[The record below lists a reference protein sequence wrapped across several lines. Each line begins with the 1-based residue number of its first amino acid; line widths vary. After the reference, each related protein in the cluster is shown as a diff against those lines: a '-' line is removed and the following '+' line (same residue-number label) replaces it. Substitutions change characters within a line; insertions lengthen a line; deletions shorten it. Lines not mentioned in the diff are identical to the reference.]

1 VAWLAALAERA
12 RALLQRASH
21 AELLSRSRELH
32 ERLARYVPG
41 ALTARL
47 ERGEEIAPR
56 EREVSVFFVDIRGYT
71 RFAES
76 RSPEEIFAAV
86 SRYTDAVSRVV
97 GERGGAVV
105 EFHGDGL
112 MAVFGA
118 PQLLP
123 EKERAAVD
131 AAREVARAVPRLG
144 LELDGSPLS
153 VGVGIATGLAYVGN
167 IHSADRV
174 IWGALG
180 NTTNLA
186 ARLQAMSRELDAAVV
201 IDSATFERSSGAAAG
216 FVDQGELPIRGRSE
230 AQRVYALP
238 LAYAHA

>member
-1 VAWLAALAERA
+1 
-12 RALLQRASH
+12 
-21 AELLSRSRELH
+21 
-32 ERLARYVPG
+32 
-41 ALTARL
+41 
-47 ERGEEIAPR
+47 
-56 EREVSVFFVDIRGYT
+56 
-71 RFAES
+71 
-76 RSPEEIFAAV
+76 V
-86 SRYTDAVSRVV
+86 SRYTDAVSRLV

-118 PQLLP
+118 PQPLP
-123 EKERAAVD
+123 AKERAAVD
-131 AAREVARAVPRLG
+131 AARAVAGAVPRLG
-144 LELDGSPLS
+144 LELDGAPLS

-186 ARLQAMSRELDAAVV
+186 ARLQAMSRELAAAIV
-201 IDSATFERSSGAAAG
+201 IDAPTFQRAKQEAG
-216 FVDQGELPIRGRSE
+216 DFVDQGELPIRGRSE

-238 LAYAHA
+238 LELAEA